1 MKVNILTSPQVKKIV
16 SEELDK
22 MKIKE
27 ALDDFR
33 TKILKIEDELTILY
47 GTFDNTHGKKSNSY
61 MMI

>member
-16 SEELDK
+16 SEELDR
-22 MKIKE
+22 MKIRE

-47 GTFDNTHGKKSNSY
+47 GAIDTHGKKNNSY
-61 MMI
+61 MM